1 MSGPSPLLFQCV
13 FNNVLLV
20 LIALVLLA
28 LVLLVLESS
37 FSISAAAAAAT
48 VSFPDRFEGF
58 TTSEE
63 IFAFFNP
70 AIEGV
75 TFCLPGWCTIGVYF
89 WLAFAHLGHEYQDL
103 WSTRDEMHECT
114 D

>member
-37 FSISAAAAAAT
+37 FSISAAAAAT